1 VTKVTFRKTSQISN
15 LAKRPS
21 YLHPTDLPDL
31 GNYTINY
38 PMEDLAR
45 MTYEEISTVPKL
57 TISTP
62 WGKIHFLEPVS
73 LFRKDIDAC
82 LKVS

>member
-1 VTKVTFRKTSQISN
+1 
-15 LAKRPS
+15 
-21 YLHPTDLPDL
+21 
-31 GNYTINY
+31 
-38 PMEDLAR
+38 MEDLAQ